1 MRLLVLGG
9 TVFLS
14 RAVAADA
21 AARGHDVTA
30 ACRGASGA
38 LPDGVRHLPLDRA
51 AATPD
56 QVHQVLGGS
65 AGRAGPFDAVVDVAR
80 TPAWVRASTSATAAA
95 HHVLVSTISVHPD
108 TATPGG
114 SPATLPTHP
123 PHHGGADLSAQP
135 ELYGPV
141 KVACEE
147 VVRAVAASATVV
159 RPGLVVGPGDPTG
172 RFTYWPE
179 RLAAVGTD
187 DRVLAPGDPDDLVQ
201 VVDVRD
207 LAAWLVDLAE
217 RRTVGVL
224 DAVGPVVRRAELL
237 DAVAAGVGARPRWEW
252 VGQEDLVAHDVAP
265 WAGPRSVPLW
275 LPQPEY
281 AGMLAHDADLPRAAG
296 LRTRP
301 VEETA
306 ADTLAWVR
314 AERAAGRAPVVTGL
328 TRDEEVA
335 VLDSLGRTAGAH

>member
-14 RAVAADA
+14 RAVAEA
-21 AARGHDVTA
+21 AVARGHDVTA
-30 ACRGASGA
+30 ACRGASGP

-51 AATPD
+51 ATSPD
-56 QVHQVLGGS
+56 GVHRALHP
-65 AGRAGPFDAVVDVAR
+65 GRFDAVVDVAR
-80 TPAWVRASTSATAAA
+80 TPPWVRATASATAAA

-108 TATPGG
+108 TSAPGG
-114 SPATLPTHP
+114 SPATLAVHEPHP
-123 PHHGGADLSAQP
+123 AAADLAAQP

-141 KVACEE
+141 KVACERI
-147 VVRAVAASATVV
+147 VQAVAASATVV

-172 RFTYWPE
+172 RFTYWPD
-179 RLAAVGTD
+179 RLAAVPPGEP
-187 DRVLAPGDPDDLVQ
+187 VLAPGSPDDAVQ

-217 RRTVGVL
+217 DRTVGVL
-224 DAVGPVVRRAELL
+224 DAVGPVVRREALL
-237 DAVAAGVGARPRWEW
+237 DAVAAGVGAVPRWEW
-252 VGQEDLVAHDVAP
+252 VGQDELEAQQVAP
-265 WAGPRSVPLW
+265 WAGPRSLPLW

-306 ADTLAWVR
+306 ADTLAWLR
-314 AERAAGRAPVVTGL
+314 AERAAGRDPAVTGL
-328 TRDEEVA
+328 TRTEELA
-335 VLDSLGRTAGAH
+335 VLDNLGRGGRAD